1 MFHVKVIV
9 LVLWILFLGVLENI
23 VRKKMNIPKQKGWN
37 NKYVNKSHK
46 WGNRIIIF
54 SYIVVIIIC
63 SSLSNPLYMG
73 FLPFLFLI
81 TLYSFDTYMEW
92 KYDRESREFLMSLG
106 GAVSIM
112 ITGLILYFFI

>member
-1 MFHVKVIV
+1 MHVKVIV
-9 LVLWILFLGVLENI
+9 LVLWIIFLFFLENI
-23 VRKKMNIPKQKGWN
+23 VRKRLNIPRQKGWN
-37 NKYVNKSHK
+37 NKYINKLHK

-81 TLYSFDTYMEW
+81 TLYSFESYMEW

-106 GAVSIM
+106 GVVSLL
-112 ITGLILYFFI
+112 ITGVILYFLI